1 MSWADL
7 HMHSR
12 WSDGEWAPRKLV
24 KASRN
29 AGLGALALTDHDDV
43 RGFPELVAAG
53 MEHGVEVLSGV
64 EISSWQDG
72 IDVHILGYGFDPD
85 DPALNE
91 LLSASRATRRERAE
105 RIVQRLGD
113 LGFPVEMN
121 AVFEIAGDAAIGRPH
136 VARALL
142 EAGHVGS
149 LREAF
154 DRWLGDGKPACVDK
168 LRITPA
174 EAVHAIHSAGG
185 VAVCAHPVT
194 LGGNVTD
201 SLDRL
206 VDAGIDGVEVRH
218 GFHGNNAEGTFERYA
233 RDRSLLRT
241 GGSDFHGP
249 RLGSAE
255 PGSVSIP
262 REWWDALLE
271 RIDHRRSLSGKASRV
286 VGRG

>member
-1 MSWADL
+1 
-7 HMHSR
+7 MHSR

-24 KASRN
+24 KAGRH

-53 MEHGVEVLSGV
+53 MEHGVEILSGV
-64 EISSWQDG
+64 EISTWQDG
-72 IDVHILGYGFDPD
+72 VDVHILGYGFDPD

-91 LLSASRATRRERAE
+91 LLGASRVTRRERAE
-105 RIVQRLGD
+105 RMVVRLGE
-113 LGFPVEMN
+113 LGVPVELD
-121 AVFEIAGDAAIGRPH
+121 AVLEIAGPAAVGRPH

-142 EAGHVGS
+142 EAGHVGTV
-149 LREAF
+149 REAF

-168 LRITPA
+168 LRISPA
-174 EAVHAIHSAGG
+174 EAVRKLHDAGG

-194 LGGNVTD
+194 LGGAGTQ

-218 GFHGNNAEGTFERYA
+218 GLHGGSAEVTFDRYA
-233 RDRSLLRT
+233 REHGLVRT

-249 RLGSAE
+249 RLGSNE

-262 REWWDALLE
+262 RDWWDALLE
-271 RIDHRRSLSGKASRV
+271 RVDRQRSASGKASRV